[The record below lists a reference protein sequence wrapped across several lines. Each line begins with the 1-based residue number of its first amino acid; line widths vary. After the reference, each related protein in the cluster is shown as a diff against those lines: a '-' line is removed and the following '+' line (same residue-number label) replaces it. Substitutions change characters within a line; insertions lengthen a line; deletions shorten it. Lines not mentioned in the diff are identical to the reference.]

1 MKTLVIGAHG
11 KIGRILCRKAAD
23 HGLALRA
30 MVRDRGQLPAFI
42 QDKLD
47 EIEGPHRDSFERA
60 RAAGVRL
67 ATGTDAR

>member
-1 MKTLVIGAHG
+1 MRVHGRTLVPTFA
-11 KIGRILCRKAAD
+11 
-23 HGLALRA
+23 ALRA